1 MELNF
6 DADAHMDNAVARY
19 EDIARRCHDEL
30 HRIKNG
36 CSPFNECEGKTE
48 FKYFT
53 VLKNRSVTART
64 RVFEMRAL
72 PKRTPQFWEAYRA
85 WIVAAERVHDFICQ
99 MSFICGAATRVPK
112 TLPWESKDGY
122 AGLLMWAKLEERS

>member
-6 DADAHMDNAVARY
+6 DVDAHMDDAVARY
-19 EDIARRCHDEL
+19 EAIARRCHDEL
-30 HRIKNG
+30 HRIKMG
-36 CSPFNECEGKTE
+36 KSPFNECEGKTE

-53 VLKNRSVTART
+53 VLMNRSVTART
-64 RVFEMRAL
+64 RVHEMRAL

-85 WIVAAERVHDFICQ
+85 WIVAAERVHDFICR
-99 MSFICGAATRVPK
+99 MSFICGADTRVPK

-122 AGLLMWAKLEERS
+122 AGLLLWAKLEGR

>member
-6 DADAHMDNAVARY
+6 DVDSHMDNAVARY
-19 EDIARRCHDEL
+19 EAIARRCQDEL

-36 CSPFNECEGKTE
+36 RGSFNECEGKTE

-72 PKRTPQFWEAYRA
+72 PKRTPRFWEAYRA
-85 WIVAAERVHDFICQ
+85 WIVAAERVHDFIRQ
-99 MSFICGAATRVPK
+99 MSFICGADYRVPK
-112 TLPWESKDGY
+112 TLAWESKAGY
-122 AGLLMWAKLEERS
+122 ANLLSWAKLEER